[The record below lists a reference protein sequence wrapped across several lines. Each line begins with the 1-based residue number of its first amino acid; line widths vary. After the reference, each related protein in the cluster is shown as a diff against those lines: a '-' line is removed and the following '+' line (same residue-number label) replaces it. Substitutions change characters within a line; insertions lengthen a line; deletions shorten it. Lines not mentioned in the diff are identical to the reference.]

1 MAIKGLDLFRDYF
14 QGDQDKYVLIG
25 GAACYLAMDEV
36 GLDFRAT
43 KDLDIVLCVE
53 SMDANF
59 ANKFWG
65 FVREGQY
72 ESQQKSTGKKQFYRF
87 MKPKN
92 PAFPYMLELFSR
104 QPDGVLLEGDT
115 HLTPLPVD
123 ANASSLSAIL
133 MDDHYYR
140 LLLEGRK
147 EIDDVCVL
155 QPGLIIVFK
164 AKAWLDLTE
173 RRKAGEAVKGS
184 DIKKHKNDVFRL
196 FQLLSPANRI
206 DIPDEIKED
215 MRQFVEA
222 VRLEAPNLR
231 DLNIRG
237 TTTEDAFSAFM
248 EIYQL

>member
-1 MAIKGLDLFRDYF
+1 MAVKGLDLFKEHF

-25 GAACYLAMDEV
+25 GAACYLLMDEV

-53 SMDANF
+53 AIDAAF
-59 ANKFWG
+59 AKKFWD
-65 FVREGQY
+65 FVRQGKY
-72 ESQQKSTGKKQFYRF
+72 DTQQKSTGEKQFYRF

-104 QPDGVLLEGDT
+104 QPGGVLLEGET
-115 HLTPLPVD
+115 HLTPLPID
-123 ANASSLSAIL
+123 ADASSLSAIL
-133 MDDHYYR
+133 MDDHYYQ
-140 LLLEGRK
+140 LLLNGRK
-147 EIDDVCVL
+147 EVDNVCVL
-155 QPGLIIVFK
+155 QPGLIVVFK

-173 RRKAGEAVKGS
+173 RRKAGEAVKGT

-206 DIPDEIKED
+206 ELPDEIKED
-215 MRQFVEA
+215 MRQFIEA

-237 TTTEDAFSAFM
+237 ATAEDAFSAFI